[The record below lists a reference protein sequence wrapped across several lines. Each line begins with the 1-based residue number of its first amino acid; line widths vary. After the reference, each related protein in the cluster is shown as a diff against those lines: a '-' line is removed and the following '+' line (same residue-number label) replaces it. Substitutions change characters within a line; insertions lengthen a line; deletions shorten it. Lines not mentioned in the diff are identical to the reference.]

1 MGVIRSHARVHGI
14 PRKGLNR
21 LNDRIFESILCI
33 HAGFITS
40 PVAFTLAVEFPM
52 GCFKWFLILL
62 LVLAVLAGLVF
73 LVVKFGAVALWT
85 IFGVLLVAA
94 IVLAMTGKA

>member
-1 MGVIRSHARVHGI
+1 MFK
-14 PRKGLNR
+14 P
-21 LNDRIFESILCI
+21 ILCI

-52 GCFKWFLILL
+52 GCFKWFLIILL
-62 LVLAVLAGLVF
+62 AVAVLAGLVF
-73 LVVKFGAVALWT
+73 LVMKFGAVALWT

-94 IVLAMTGKA
+94 IVLAMTGRS